1 MKIKSIKYILLLLL
15 LFIFKDFWKIPY
27 LNLVLTYKKVLIFSM
42 AFLGLFMLYDITSLL
57 MKNELVRK
65 HSELIRK
72 YKKYIL
78 VLLLFVLLVT
88 LSKLPYL
95 NIVLLPWEIF
105 LVTWIVGIYLLKIKS
120 WVNYLFAILLLF
132 GALILMLI
140 GRMGT
145 AEQIGN
151 LIYVLL
157 LVGFIQD
164 TYLYLRSLKEG
175 AEH

>member
-1 MKIKSIKYILLLLL
+1 MKIKSIKYILLLLF
-15 LFIFKDFWKIPY
+15 LFILKDFWKIPY
-27 LNLVLTYKKVLIFSM
+27 LNLVLTYKKVLIFFM

-65 HSELIRK
+65 H
-72 YKKYIL
+72 KKYIL
-78 VLLLFVLLVT
+78 VFLLFIVLAI
-88 LSKLPYL
+88 LSKLPYF
-95 NIVLLPWEIF
+95 NIVLFPWEIF
-105 LVTWIVGIYLLKIKS
+105 LVTWIVGIYLLRIKG

-140 GRMGT
+140 GRMDT

-157 LVGFIQD
+157 LIGFIQD
-164 TYLYLRSLKEG
+164 TYSNLRVFKKSAKN
-175 AEH
+175 